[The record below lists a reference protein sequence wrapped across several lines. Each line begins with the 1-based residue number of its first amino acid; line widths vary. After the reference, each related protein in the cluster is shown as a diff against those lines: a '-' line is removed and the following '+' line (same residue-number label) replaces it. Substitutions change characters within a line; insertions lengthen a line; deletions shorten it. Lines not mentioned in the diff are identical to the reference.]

1 MFKAINPKPMRQAK
15 TRLWLVKMLFSEG
28 SLSFFLRVCRYTLV
42 VTKVRAVPRARVSRY
57 MVQMSSSK
65 GSICWPLRWAVTM
78 YSDPA
83 KTWNSTPIIKD
94 ATGIPNLTVLLEMLL
109 NVGLYKVQGL
119 AIKQVWIAE
128 LAINSRKKRLAN
140 TNTIK
145 PTEVLITHPAFEVKD
160 TSVFTTEAITDLR
173 KNDVTTAMFDK
184 SKTVLL
190 AETFDRVY
198 LTIIHVRRP

>member
-1 MFKAINPKPMRQAK
+1 
-15 TRLWLVKMLFSEG
+15 
-28 SLSFFLRVCRYTLV
+28 
-42 VTKVRAVPRARVSRY
+42 
-57 MVQMSSSK
+57 
-65 GSICWPLRWAVTM
+65 M

-94 ATGIPNLTVLLEMLL
+94 AAGIPNLTMLLEMLL

-145 PTEVLITHPAFEVKD
+145 PTEVLIAHPAFEVKD

-198 LTIIHVRRP
+198 LTIIQVRRP